1 MNRRL
6 FINKSLVLSSGFI
19 INPYNAFSIDA
30 KADIKIGIIADLH
43 QDIIHDGSHRL
54 KSFINN
60 SISKKCDFII
70 QLGDFS
76 LPRKRNEI
84 VLDHWNLFDGNKYH
98 VLGNHDMVD
107 YGFTKAQTMSWWGMK
122 ERYYSFNRNGYHFI
136 ILDGNDENPKPWNE
150 YYNRYIGPNQKKWLV
165 EDLKKSYLP
174 TIIFSH
180 QSLDSKG
187 GIFNQHEIRKIVED
201 SIFVNG
207 NKKVIA
213 CICGHHHDDYLNIIN
228 DIAYVHINSA
238 SYKWVGEKYKFS
250 RFSKKIENDF
260 PSIVKTCPYK
270 KPLFT
275 TMHINSKQKTINF
288 DSKKTSFIKPSPK
301 DLQIP
306 GAKNITSEISKMN
319 YKF

>member
-1 MNRRL
+1 MNRRR

-19 INPYNAFSIDA
+19 INPCNAFSIDA
-30 KADIKIGIIADLH
+30 KADLKIGIIADLH
-43 QDIIHDGSHRL
+43 QDIIHDGPQRL

-60 SISKKCDFII
+60 SISKRCDFII

-76 LPRKRNEI
+76 LPRKKNEI
-84 VLDHWNLFDGNKYH
+84 ILDHWNLFNGNKYH

-136 ILDGNDENPKPWNE
+136 VLDGNDENPKPWNE

-187 GIFNQHEIRKIVED
+187 GIFNQHEIRKIIED

-213 CICGHHHDDYLNIIN
+213 CICGHHHDDYLKIIN
-228 DIAYVHINSA
+228 DIAYVHINRA

>member
-1 MNRRL
+1 MNRRR

-19 INPYNAFSIDA
+19 INPCNVFSIDA
-30 KADIKIGIIADLH
+30 KADLKIGIIADLH
-43 QDIIHDGSHRL
+43 QDIIHDGPHRL

-60 SISKKCDFII
+60 SISKRCDFII

-76 LPRKRNEI
+76 LPRKKNEI
-84 VLDHWNLFDGNKYH
+84 ILDHWNLFNGNKYH

-136 ILDGNDENPKPWNE
+136 VLDGNDENPKPWNE
-150 YYNRYIGPNQKKWLV
+150 YYNRYIGSNQKKWLL

-201 SIFVNG
+201 SIFING
-207 NKKVIA
+207 DKKVIA
-213 CICGHHHDDYLNIIN
+213 CICGHHHDDYLKIIN
-228 DIAYVHINSA
+228 DIAYAHINSA

-250 RFSKKIENDF
+250 RFSKKIESDF

-275 TMHINSKQKTINF
+275 TMYINSKQKTINF